1 MCLWLKLN
9 YRQSNRKLKTDRC
22 STGLTQ
28 DSKLGGAVSGG
39 VGVPRRALVRPVVLG
54 VIQVGEGQH
63 VVGHNHSTLVLSR
76 DGGIVEFLQDVNTH
90 VRQMMWYRGLPAR
103 PSSKAALNCSS
114 LYSTANVTIICTNQ
128 GWVLAKTASVA
139 TTFRRTTP
147 FLSQ

>member
-1 MCLWLKLN
+1 MWLKLN

-54 VIQVGEGQH
+54 VIEVGEGQH

-76 DGGIVEFLQDVNTH
+76 DCGIVEFLQDVTTH
-90 VRQMMWYRGLPAR
+90 VR
-103 PSSKAALNCSS
+103 
-114 LYSTANVTIICTNQ
+114 
-128 GWVLAKTASVA
+128 
-139 TTFRRTTP
+139 
-147 FLSQ
+147 